1 MEEDRTF
8 KPTVEWMARKYDEM
22 NNWLF
27 NGQLGKCD
35 FDVFTTGRGSQ
46 GSVLGWFKITGDNI
60 RIDCT
65 SRKMYV
71 GNYFSTTRIYIDRY
85 NFVRICQ
92 PKIELNG
99 NYSGLEKAFLATLVH
114 EMCHYYTYMYG
125 YAPKQ
130 GHGKE
135 FKNIGAIVSSR
146 SEGMFTIQRLASAE
160 DMSNLDLSDEMKVKN
175 EKRLENK
182 KSNIVA
188 IFDFR
193 TNGQVCLT
201 TTSNKP
207 LIEMIVGNYDSIATN
222 KVIVSN
228 DKKLID
234 FLFSKGYTKNLRTW
248 RYWYVENKDWLNT
261 LGDYE
266 IDEYI
271 NPRYKERYSGQ
282 NLSIKRS
289 QPKIEPQPPKEKRIF
304 SIKTSN
310 GVFEKDV
317 TDLSI
322 NTVFDIVKER
332 FPNMKDEVI
341 EKIIA
346 NKANYKTLK
355 ESKDALNNVITEVI
369 HDYFGENENNGK
381 NEDSIRITPNMN
393 LGLYSPFEIE

>member
-1 MEEDRTF
+1 
-8 KPTVEWMARKYDEM
+8 
-22 NNWLF
+22 
-27 NGQLGKCD
+27 
-35 FDVFTTGRGSQ
+35 
-46 GSVLGWFKITGDNI
+46 
-60 RIDCT
+60 
-65 SRKMYV
+65 
-71 GNYFSTTRIYIDRY
+71 
-85 NFVRICQ
+85 
-92 PKIELNG
+92 
-99 NYSGLEKAFLATLVH
+99 
-114 EMCHYYTYMYG
+114 
-125 YAPKQ
+125 
-130 GHGKE
+130 
-135 FKNIGAIVSSR
+135 
-146 SEGMFTIQRLASAE
+146 MFTIQRLASAE
-160 DMSNLDLSDEMKVKN
+160 DMSNLDLSDEMKAKN

-193 TNGQVCLT
+193 TNGHVCLT
-201 TTSNKP
+201 TTSNKS
-207 LIEMIVGNYDSIATN
+207 LIEMIVGNYDSVATN

-234 FLFSKGYTKNLRTW
+234 FLFSKGYNKNLRAW

-271 NPRYKERYSGQ
+271 NPRYKERYGGQ

-355 ESKDALNNVITEVI
+355 ESKDTLNNIITEVI
-369 HDYFGENENNGK
+369 QDYFGENENNGE

-393 LGLYSPFEIE
+393 LGLHSPLEME